1 MCLMDFADSSLCFAD
16 ESNPESS
23 PFLQLMIQYMQ
34 RTSSVADRSSAA
46 AERNHVQWQNKEAVN
61 VLSEQYSSSRSAKLR
76 QLSKLANTRPNSTQL
91 EAAAGAALQVMTL
104 PFFVSTLM
112 YISE

>member
-16 ESNPESS
+16 ESDPESS

-34 RTSSVADRSSAA
+34 RTSSVADRAASAA
-46 AERNHVQWQNKEAVN
+46 VERNHVQWQSEEAVN
-61 VLSEQYSSSRSAKLR
+61 VLSEQYSGSRSAKLR
-76 QLSKLANTRPNSTQL
+76 QLSKLANTSPDSTQL

-104 PFFVSTLM
+104 PFS
-112 YISE
+112 